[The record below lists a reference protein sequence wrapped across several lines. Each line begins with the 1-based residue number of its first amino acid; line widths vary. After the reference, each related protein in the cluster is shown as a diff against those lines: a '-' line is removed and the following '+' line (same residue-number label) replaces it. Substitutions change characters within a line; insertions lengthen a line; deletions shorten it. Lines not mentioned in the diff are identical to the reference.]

1 MVKIG
6 KWWQKLAKNCKNWQN
21 VEILLKICKN
31 LQIMVKIGKWWQKLA
46 KNGKNW
52 QNVEKLL
59 KIGKKW

>member
-1 MVKIG
+1 
-6 KWWQKLAKNCKNWQN
+6 
-21 VEILLKICKN
+21 
-31 LQIMVKIGKWWQKLA
+31 MVKIGKWWQKLA